1 LRLKNEMS
9 FYARFYVISSMHWLK
24 FILSRAVAV
33 AVARAKGEGREIL
46 QEKAP

>member
-24 FILSRAVAV
+24 FILSRAVA
-33 AVARAKGEGREIL
+33 RAKGEGREIL